1 MTVAN
6 DSPGHAL
13 VGDAGRGCLVLRFVD
28 ADVVVIGA
36 GLAGLAC
43 ADRLATAGRTVTVLE
58 REPVVG
64 GRQRTDEVDG
74 FLLDRG
80 FQVLNPAYPA
90 VKRRVDL
97 AALDLHSFGAGL
109 LVRRASGL
117 VELAH
122 PLRHPGR
129 VPATLRSG
137 LISPRAVL
145 ALARWVGPAIAAP
158 QQVVAGPDV
167 TLREGLERAGVR
179 GPLRS
184 EVLEPFLAGVLAED
198 DGGTSDSFVR
208 LLVRMFA
215 LGVPGLPARGIRALP
230 QWLASRMTTRPGL
243 VDLRLSELALGLRAK
258 AEGMVVEAA
267 GGRVVRARAVVVAVG
282 PESVNGLT
290 SAASPAT
297 KGLRTWWFAAAE
309 APTASSMV
317 TVDGRRAGPM
327 VNAAVVSNAVPTYAP
342 AGRHL
347 VEVTTLLR
355 PNDPDGV
362 EVEAVVRRQA
372 GEVFG
377 VDTSPWQLVRRDDVW
392 HALPHQPPP
401 LRTTMPAQV
410 SPGLYLAGDYRDTAS
425 IQGALVSGHRVA
437 GTVLADLGVGHHE
450 PGHA

>member
-1 MTVAN
+1 M
-6 DSPGHAL
+6 
-13 VGDAGRGCLVLRFVD
+13 D

-43 ADRLATAGRTVTVLE
+43 ADRLAAAGRAVVVLE

-90 VKRRVDL
+90 VRRRVDV
-97 AALDLHSFGAGL
+97 AALDLRAFGAGL

-137 LISPRAVL
+137 LLSPRAVL
-145 ALARWVGPAIAAP
+145 ALARWAGPAVAAP
-158 QQVVAGPDV
+158 QRVVAGPDLA
-167 TLREGLERAGVR
+167 LRDGLERAGVR

-198 DGGTSDSFVR
+198 AGGTSDSFVR

-230 QWLASRMTTRPGL
+230 EWLAGRMATRPGR
-243 VDLRLSELALGLRAK
+243 VDLRLGDPAVGTWSDDG
-258 AEGMVVEAA
+258 GMVVEEA

-282 PESVNGLT
+282 PEAVSGLVPER
-290 SAASPAT
+290 SPAT
-297 KGLRTWWFAAAE
+297 KGLRTWWFATAE
-309 APTASSMV
+309 APTTSSMV

-347 VEVTTLLR
+347 VQVTTLLR
-355 PNDPDGV
+355 PGEPGGA
-362 EVEAVVRRQA
+362 EIEGVVRRQA

-377 VDTSPWQLVRRDDVW
+377 VDTSAWELVRRDDVW

-401 LRTTMPAQV
+401 LRTTTPAQV
-410 SPGLYLAGDYRDTAS
+410 
-425 IQGALVSGHRVA
+425 
-437 GTVLADLGVGHHE
+437 
-450 PGHA
+450 